1 MFKTVFAA
9 DIGSKCIK
17 CVARGQVAT
26 EETAIAL
33 EAGAKL
39 TVAAAGNAA
48 LLHRSGVIR
57 PVRDGAAANTRML
70 AMLLGRLACEK
81 TGKRTTASIELHAA
95 IPHMLPTVKQNAL
108 KQAAR
113 LAGFRAL
120 QVHDP
125 LLMGAIGADAD
136 LFSDRA
142 HMIVNI
148 GAETMTCAA
157 FANGGM
163 LWQGFSN
170 EGSAAVDRAIQN
182 WFRDE
187 HRLLIGER
195 MAEIIKQNLNKL
207 SFDIEGRSA
216 DDGLPQTVRAN
227 GAELRAAAQRG
238 QTALIRFVKDAVKA
252 LQPEAA
258 ADLLDTGI
266 TLIGGGAL
274 QFGLA
279 ECFSRELPKI
289 PILTAKNAV
298 TAVADG
304 MNAVIFKKESRVTA
318 FKKLFTEIG
327 AARSAATAAEASV

>member
-17 CVARGQVAT
+17 CVARGQVAA

-170 EGSAAVDRAIQN
+170 EGSAVDRAIQN

-227 GAELRAAAQRG
+227 GAELRAAAQKG

-279 ECFSRELPKI
+279 ECFSRELPEI

-327 AARSAATAAEASV
+327 SARSAATAAEASV

>member
-17 CVARGQVAT
+17 CVARGQVAA

-70 AMLLGRLACEK
+70 ALLLGRLACEK

-163 LWQGFSN
+163 LWQGFS
-170 EGSAAVDRAIQN
+170 GSNRKKYKNDKICRYSRHSQYSGHFGSGPVPCKDLILFIKIIFYRIIRIYN
-182 WFRDE
+182 RD
-187 HRLLIGER
+187 IY
-195 MAEIIKQNLNKL
+195 II
-207 SFDIEGRSA
+207 
-216 DDGLPQTVRAN
+216 
-227 GAELRAAAQRG
+227 
-238 QTALIRFVKDAVKA
+238 
-252 LQPEAA
+252 
-258 ADLLDTGI
+258 
-266 TLIGGGAL
+266 
-274 QFGLA
+274 
-279 ECFSRELPKI
+279 
-289 PILTAKNAV
+289 
-298 TAVADG
+298 
-304 MNAVIFKKESRVTA
+304 
-318 FKKLFTEIG
+318 
-327 AARSAATAAEASV
+327 

>member
-1 MFKTVFAA
+1 M
-9 DIGSKCIK
+9 
-17 CVARGQVAT
+17 
-26 EETAIAL
+26 
-33 EAGAKL
+33 
-39 TVAAAGNAA
+39 
-48 LLHRSGVIR
+48 
-57 PVRDGAAANTRML
+57 
-70 AMLLGRLACEK
+70 
-81 TGKRTTASIELHAA
+81 
-95 IPHMLPTVKQNAL
+95 
-108 KQAAR
+108 
-113 LAGFRAL
+113 
-120 QVHDP
+120 
-125 LLMGAIGADAD
+125 
-136 LFSDRA
+136 
-142 HMIVNI
+142 
-148 GAETMTCAA
+148 
-157 FANGGM
+157 
-163 LWQGFSN
+163 
-170 EGSAAVDRAIQN
+170 DRAIQN

-216 DDGLPQTVRAN
+216 DDGLPQTVRTN

-279 ECFSRELPKI
+279 ECFSRELPEI

-327 AARSAATAAEASV
+327 SARSAATAAEASV

>member
-1 MFKTVFAA
+1 
-9 DIGSKCIK
+9 
-17 CVARGQVAT
+17 
-26 EETAIAL
+26 
-33 EAGAKL
+33 
-39 TVAAAGNAA
+39 
-48 LLHRSGVIR
+48 
-57 PVRDGAAANTRML
+57 
-70 AMLLGRLACEK
+70 
-81 TGKRTTASIELHAA
+81 
-95 IPHMLPTVKQNAL
+95 MLPTVKQNAL

-227 GAELRAAAQRG
+227 GAELRAAAQKG

-279 ECFSRELPKI
+279 ECFSRELPEI
-289 PILTAKNAV
+289 PILTSKNAV

-327 AARSAATAAEASV
+327 SARSAATAAEASV